1 MRTGIYEPYR
11 NHFPLKQ
18 SQVPAC
24 QTPRQALP
32 YGAYDPTKAKLV
44 TAGGDYNAD
53 GSFTAGEKVVS
64 AVGNGQQRN
73 MSQKIAAA
81 QNYEMFDWRQSNQ
94 SLTQENEL
102 KCHLIALAIDYS
114 PWSPVE
120 HIALLYAT
128 AF

>member
-1 MRTGIYEPYR
+1 MIRTRI
-11 NHFPLKQ
+11 
-18 SQVPAC
+18 
-24 QTPRQALP
+24 
-32 YGAYDPTKAKLV
+32 KLV

-114 PWSPVE
+114 PLVTSRTHCTSVLDG
-120 HIALLYAT
+120 LLKV
-128 AF
+128 FILFQWLIHV